1 MPYLRRHQRRND
13 VPSDLPDRIHPVGF
27 RIRYML
33 GRQPTRLLRRFLAA
47 AVALHVHAVA
57 AEGLNQRAATRS
69 RIIHSD
75 L

>member
-1 MPYLRRHQRRND
+1 
-13 VPSDLPDRIHPVGF
+13 
-27 RIRYML
+27 ML

-69 RIIHSD
+69 RIIHYQHTAIRNRA
-75 L
+75 